1 MPKVVRSIRDIE
13 YGVVV
18 VDGVEARGRMYVKGG
33 NVIGGR
39 RQRGRL
45 SRPNAV
51 VQLLQVQ
58 SRAKVSVYTVDAWP
72 AIISVLKGG
81 VEGTKRKAQAKH
93 RGS

>member
-33 NVIGGR
+33 KVIGVVVNGE
-39 RQRGRL
+39 RL

-51 VQLLQVQ
+51 VQLQ
-58 SRAKVSVYTVDAWP
+58 
-72 AIISVLKGG
+72 
-81 VEGTKRKAQAKH
+81 
-93 RGS
+93 